1 MKKKWKK
8 IFLWTCLTT
17 TSIGVCTIPII
28 STSSQKNTHL
38 IDNSQKISNL
48 ESKLFL
54 NNKTISKNDQVDFF
68 RNISLSDVLK
78 EVKNAD
84 SEIYSNMSITRNSNI
99 TNNNATNP
107 FGGKDVFE
115 EINNNIEKFSEI
127 TENILSG
134 KTPIEEI
141 NKNLEDY
148 KNKNSSEY
156 ENILE
161 KISDSM
167 DVNVDVLE
175 NNDFNLVKSYN
186 SNTTESKL
194 TDITIYD
201 DSTNEKITI
210 TADNLA
216 FAKKSRMLL
225 DRLKVY
231 RDKVYGV
238 SIASAVLTAAS
249 WAIAVFYWAAWWMFG
264 ANVPFAVAASVQA
277 GIATYYTKESF
288 DEWKIVEKDIKN
300 FESELSSK
308 EFSEFE
314 EFSNYLLV
322 IADKKL
328 QKGAIDFSI
337 VLGKLTTYPRLLSS
351 AIQKII
357 KKGSAYLVK
366 TISLWIQ
373 KISKFLTTN
382 FSSKLIKTTINFF
395 SKRIKE
401 RLLKLASSKTA
412 MKAVSWA
419 SPASAVISALD
430 IVLSICSFGADI
442 AILNPR
448 ELNSW

>member
-1 MKKKWKK
+1 M
-8 IFLWTCLTT
+8 
-17 TSIGVCTIPII
+17 
-28 STSSQKNTHL
+28 
-38 IDNSQKISNL
+38 NS
-48 ESKLFL
+48 
-54 NNKTISKNDQVDFF
+54 KTISKNDQVDFF
-68 RNISLSDVLK
+68 KNVSLKDVLK

-84 SEIYSNMSITRNSNI
+84 SEIYSSMSITRNSST
-99 TNNNATNP
+99 TNNNETNP
-107 FGGKDVFE
+107 FGEKDVFE
-115 EINNNIEKFSEI
+115 EINNNIEKFTEI

-134 KTPIEEI
+134 KTKIEEI

-148 KNKNSSEY
+148 KN
-156 ENILE
+156 ILE

-167 DVNVDVLE
+167 DE
-175 NNDFNLVKSYN
+175 NIDELNNKDLINKFNLVGFYN
-186 SNTTESKL
+186 SSTIDSKL

-201 DSTNEKITI
+201 DSAKEKITI

-225 DRLKVY
+225 DRLKIY
-231 RDKVYGV
+231 RDKIQGV

-249 WAIAVFYWAAWWMFG
+249 WAIAAFYWSAWWMFG

-277 GIATYYTKESF
+277 GLSTWTTNDSF
-288 DEWKIVEKDIKN
+288 NELKTTEKDIEN

-308 EFSEFE
+308 DFKEFE
-314 EFSNYLLV
+314 EFSNYLLT
-322 IADKKL
+322 IADKNL

-351 AIQKII
+351 AIDKII

-366 TISLWIQ
+366 NISLWTERF
-373 KISKFLTTN
+373 SSFLMKN
-382 FSSKLIKTTINFF
+382 YSSKLMKNAINFI
-395 SKRIKE
+395 SKRLKD
-401 RLLKLASSKTA
+401 RLLKFASSKIA

-419 SPASAVISALD
+419 SPAAVVISALD
-430 IVLSICSFGADI
+430 VVLSICSFGADI